1 MASLA
6 STSIFGPVPIA
17 NPTFVMKKN
26 GKAQTK
32 KTPNFDEVAVWTS
45 SSSAEWN
52 AGIEDG
58 TAGRRSKK
66 VCYMNKGAWVEQLLD
81 MHAVVAGGFY
91 TISVD
96 AVRSAEKADFVIVEL
111 FLGNE
116 QQAIYSD
123 NLGKLVDRWQTFSTK
138 WQAPADI
145 TPGQNLRIRFTMI
158 NQWGQIDNVS
168 IHCGKTATSLDDS
181 IKAEQ
186 EEKAK
191 IEAAAADFEKDGTPL
206 NSGWS
211 IWEHRKSGNKMTSD
225 ASYLS
230 GIARVADFRT
240 VQGFWQYWNQH
251 PLPSE
256 FFTNE
261 KGQKRTFEDRAL
273 EGLSVFREGISP
285 TWEDPMNAD
294 GGEFFIRSSGS
305 QLSVQQLDE
314 FWEQTVLSMIGETVD
329 PGCEVCGARV
339 VDKSKHKGPAYR
351 LELWFRRNNQE
362 VGDQM
367 KDRFAR
373 TLSEVNRSGNNRAPK
388 LDYRNHKF

>member
-1 MASLA
+1 MTSLA
-6 STSIFGPVPIA
+6 ESKESPYGDVLLA
-17 NPTFVMKKN
+17 NPYFHIKKN
-26 GKAQTK
+26 GKVQNK
-32 KTPNFDEVAVWTS
+32 KTPDFEEVAVWTS
-45 SSSAEWN
+45 SSTAEWQ

-81 MHAVVAGGFY
+81 MSTVTPGTCY
-91 TISVD
+91 TFRLD
-96 AVRSAEKADFVIVEL
+96 ATKSAEKADWIIIEI
-111 FLGNE
+111 FLGDT
-116 QQAIYSD
+116 QQPVHKD
-123 NLGKLVDRWQTFSTK
+123 RLGELVTRWQEFRTQ
-138 WQAPADI
+138 WEAPADI
-145 TPGQNLRIRFTMI
+145 APGQNMRVRLTMV
-158 NQWGQIDNVS
+158 NQWGQIDNFRV
-168 IHCGKTATSLDDS
+168 HCGETKTSLDDG
-181 IKAEQ
+181 IRAAE

-191 IEAAAADFEKDGTPL
+191 IEAAAADYEKDGTPL

-211 IWEHRKSGNKMTSD
+211 IWEHRKQGNKMTSD
-225 ASYLS
+225 AAYLS

-240 VQGFWQYWNQH
+240 VQGFWQYWNQL

-273 EGLSVFREGISP
+273 EGLSVFREGIAP

-305 QLSVQQLDE
+305 QLSVRQLDE
-314 FWEQTVLSMIGETVD
+314 FWEQTVLAMIGETVD

-351 LELWFRRNNQE
+351 LELWFRRNDQSI
-362 VGDQM
+362 GDDM
-367 KDRFAR
+367 KKR
-373 TLSEVNRSGNNRAPK
+373 LSGCLAEVNQGRSPK
-388 LDYRNHKF
+388 LDYRNHK

>member
-1 MASLA
+1 MASIA
-6 STSIFGPVPIA
+6 STSTYGPVHVA
-17 NPTFVMKKN
+17 NPTFVIMKN
-26 GKAQTK
+26 GKPQTK
-32 KTPNFDEVAVWTS
+32 KTPNFEEVAVWTS

-66 VCYMNKGAWVEQLLD
+66 VCYMNKGAWVEQTLD
-81 MHAVVAGGFY
+81 MHSIVGGGFY

-96 AVRSAEKADFVIVEL
+96 ATRSAEKADFIIVNL

-116 QQAIYSD
+116 QQAVHTE
-123 NLGKLVDRWQTFSTK
+123 NLGKLADRWQTFRTQ
-138 WQAPADI
+138 WQAPAD
-145 TPGQNLRIRFTMI
+145 TAPGQNLRIRLTMV
-158 NQWGQIDNVS
+158 NQWGQIDNVHV
-168 IHCGKTATSLDDS
+168 HCGKTATSLDDS
-181 IKAEQ
+181 IQAEQ
-186 EEKAK
+186 EEQAK

-211 IWEHRKSGNKMTSD
+211 IWEHRKQGNKMTSD
-225 ASYLS
+225 AAYLS

-240 VQGFWQYWNQH
+240 VQGFWQYWNQL

-273 EGLSVFREGISP
+273 EGLSVFREGIAP
-285 TWEDPMNAD
+285 TWEDPMNAE

-351 LELWFRRNNQE
+351 LELWFRRNNQK
-362 VGDQM
+362 VGDEM

-373 TLSEVNRSGNNRAPK
+373 TLSEVNRQGNNRAPK

>member
-191 IEAAAADFEKDGTPL
+191 IEAAAADFEKDGTPTKSWAPTF
-206 NSGWS
+206 NSLTLFDV
-211 IWEHRKSGNKMTSD
+211 NK
-225 ASYLS
+225 
-230 GIARVADFRT
+230 
-240 VQGFWQYWNQH
+240 
-251 PLPSE
+251 
-256 FFTNE
+256 
-261 KGQKRTFEDRAL
+261 
-273 EGLSVFREGISP
+273 
-285 TWEDPMNAD
+285 
-294 GGEFFIRSSGS
+294 
-305 QLSVQQLDE
+305 
-314 FWEQTVLSMIGETVD
+314 
-329 PGCEVCGARV
+329 C
-339 VDKSKHKGPAYR
+339 
-351 LELWFRRNNQE
+351 
-362 VGDQM
+362 
-367 KDRFAR
+367 
-373 TLSEVNRSGNNRAPK
+373 
-388 LDYRNHKF
+388 